1 MREITKILAEAVKM
15 QADDV
20 QGSALN
26 TVLDYDNNDLSKDF
40 AFKDNQNKINSPAK
54 LNARSVS
61 STPIR
66 NHKSRKHYRA
76 IWISD
81 VHLGFKGCK
90 ADFLLDFLHITESE
104 YLYLVGDIID
114 LWSLKKEIHWP
125 QQHNNIIRTILG
137 KAKHGTK
144 VVYIPGNHDEALRD
158 YDNMIFGNVE
168 IKNEELH
175 TTADGQR
182 LLIIHGDEFDSAVKC
197 SKIVAKLGDFLY
209 DWLLEANRLVNYLRR
224 KVGFPY
230 WSLASYLKSKVP
242 NAVKYI
248 ECFEEAVAHEAIRR
262 HVDGLVCGHIHRASL
277 RKINGITYCNT
288 GDWVENCTGLVEHES
303 GELELIHW
311 SNAVAVGT
319 PVINLWPRIK
329 STAA

>member
-90 ADFLLDFLHITESE
+90 ADFLLDFLHSTESE

-114 LWSLKKEIHWP
+114 LWILKIEIH
-125 QQHNNIIRTILG
+125 T
-137 KAKHGTK
+137 
-144 VVYIPGNHDEALRD
+144 
-158 YDNMIFGNVE
+158 
-168 IKNEELH
+168 
-175 TTADGQR
+175 
-182 LLIIHGDEFDSAVKC
+182 
-197 SKIVAKLGDFLY
+197 
-209 DWLLEANRLVNYLRR
+209 
-224 KVGFPY
+224 
-230 WSLASYLKSKVP
+230 
-242 NAVKYI
+242 
-248 ECFEEAVAHEAIRR
+248 
-262 HVDGLVCGHIHRASL
+262 
-277 RKINGITYCNT
+277 
-288 GDWVENCTGLVEHES
+288 
-303 GELELIHW
+303 
-311 SNAVAVGT
+311 
-319 PVINLWPRIK
+319 
-329 STAA
+329 